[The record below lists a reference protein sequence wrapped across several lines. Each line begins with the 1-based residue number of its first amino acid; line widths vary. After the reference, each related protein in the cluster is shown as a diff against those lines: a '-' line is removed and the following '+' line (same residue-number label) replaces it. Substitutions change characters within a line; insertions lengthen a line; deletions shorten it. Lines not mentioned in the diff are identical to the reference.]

1 MAVEIEMYAV
11 LDIETTGGKY
21 NEEGI
26 TEIAIYRFDGQKII
40 DQFSSLINPEREIQP
55 FVQRLTGINAKML
68 VNAPKFYEIAK
79 RVIEITED
87 CILVAHNA
95 EFDCRIL
102 ETEFRRLSYSFKRK
116 SLCTVAISQELLP
129 DQESYS
135 LGKLVRSLGIP
146 ISDQHRA
153 FGDALATLKL
163 FSLLV
168 EKDSKKNIIKQQLK
182 DSPFS
187 RISPKYLRLL
197 EELPTATGIYYLY
210 NKNQKIIYIGK
221 SKNIRKQ
228 VQNHLTQTSKKN
240 LILQRQLHQISY
252 TPLGNELIALLKEQ
266 HEIKIHKPPFNRSFK
281 HFLFPVVIQVS
292 QEDNYYTFKLN
303 QITKKGNYFARF
315 PNKKAA
321 LHQIEKWKNTFNLCN
336 NPNQIDQ
343 EEECKRF
350 TSNQCYGACKGL
362 EHPEK
367 YNKRLME
374 IISDWE
380 YPHSNFL
387 LIDKGREVGE
397 YSFLYFTDSMFR
409 GYGYYE
415 LNSQLKSKERIE
427 NRLITIQETQ
437 DIKHIICNFIGR
449 KKFLKIIPFQAT

>member
-55 FVQRLTGINAKML
+55 FIQRLTGINAKML
-68 VNAPKFYEIAK
+68 INAPKFYEVAK

-116 SLCTVAISQELLP
+116 SLCTVTLSKTLLP

-168 EKDSKKNIIKQQLK
+168 EKDSKKSILKQQLK

-187 RISPKYLRLL
+187 RISPKHLKLL

-210 NKNQKIIYIGK
+210 NKNH
-221 SKNIRKQ
+221 N
-228 VQNHLTQTSKKN
+228 
-240 LILQRQLHQISY
+240 
-252 TPLGNELIALLKEQ
+252 A
-266 HEIKIHKPPFNRSFK
+266 F
-281 HFLFPVVIQVS
+281 
-292 QEDNYYTFKLN
+292 
-303 QITKKGNYFARF
+303 
-315 PNKKAA
+315 
-321 LHQIEKWKNTFNLCN
+321 
-336 NPNQIDQ
+336 
-343 EEECKRF
+343 
-350 TSNQCYGACKGL
+350 
-362 EHPEK
+362 
-367 YNKRLME
+367 
-374 IISDWE
+374 
-380 YPHSNFL
+380 
-387 LIDKGREVGE
+387 
-397 YSFLYFTDSMFR
+397 
-409 GYGYYE
+409 
-415 LNSQLKSKERIE
+415 
-427 NRLITIQETQ
+427 
-437 DIKHIICNFIGR
+437 
-449 KKFLKIIPFQAT
+449 